1 MRIAIVGAGIGGL
14 AAAVALQRVGAEV
27 VVFEQ
32 ASALGEVGAGIQ
44 MTPNAV
50 RVLDRLGLGAG
61 LHAVGV
67 QPARTDSR
75 RWRDFSV
82 IGSQPLDE
90 AFVARFGHPW
100 YTVHRAEL
108 HALLVGSLD
117 GGVVQTDRRL
127 TGLDDTGPA
136 VRLTF
141 ADGRTATADAVLG
154 ADGIHSQV
162 QAELFGPSRPH
173 FTGNTAFRGLVPA
186 DEVAD
191 LGIPVTTNGV
201 LGPDRHF
208 VCYYVASGQLLNWV
222 AIAPSESWTV
232 ESWTAPASVDDA
244 LAEYD
249 GWAPVVRRLISM
261 AGHAGRTVYR
271 WALNDRD
278 PLPEWGRGRVTL
290 LGDAAHPMLPFLA
303 QGAAQAIEDAAVL
316 ARCVERVAD
325 LPTALRTYE
334 SLRRERTARV
344 QLGARRNS
352 VVFHLPDGPE
362 QAARDA
368 RLAEPADIHPNA
380 WIFGYDADEATAHL

>member
-1 MRIAIVGAGIGGL
+1 
-14 AAAVALQRVGAEV
+14 
-27 VVFEQ
+27 
-32 ASALGEVGAGIQ
+32 
-44 MTPNAV
+44 MTA
-50 RVLDRLGLGAG
+50 
-61 LHAVGV
+61 
-67 QPARTDSR
+67 
-75 RWRDFSV
+75 
-82 IGSQPLDE
+82 
-90 AFVARFGHPW
+90 FGHPW
-100 YTVHRAEL
+100 YTVHRADL
-108 HALLVGSLD
+108 HALLVGALD
-117 GGVVQTDRRL
+117 GDVVATDRCL
-127 TGLDDTGPA
+127 TGLDDTGGG

-141 ADGRTATADAVLG
+141 ADGTTTTADAVVG

-162 QAELFGPSRPH
+162 QAELFGPSRPR

-186 DEVAD
+186 GDVAD

-201 LGPDRHF
+201 LGPGRHF
-208 VCYYVASGQLLNWV
+208 VCYYVASGRLLNWV
-222 AIAPSESWTV
+222 AIAPSESWTL

-244 LAEYD
+244 LAEFD

-261 AGHAGRTVYR
+261 AGHGGRTVYR

-325 LPTALRTYE
+325 LPSALRAYE
-334 SLRRERTARV
+334 DLRRERTARV

-352 VVFHLPDGPE
+352 VVFHLPDGQE
-362 QAARDA
+362 QATRDA
-368 RLAEPADIHPNA
+368 RLAEPTDTHPNA